1 MHLFL
6 ASTMKIPLRNR
17 CFHILFHQYFKGR
30 VWMSTS
36 FDKEYE
42 WQNIKPDEA
51 TKNPINNRY
60 FSEDSVRLTLSS
72 WKLPGWGKTRMAKLM
87 LLTSEWSNCL
97 SILEWLIKIH
107 QWCSLDGLKS
117 LNCLWELCVTVSG
130 FIQSFYHKYW
140 RVRLEVLTFQDCE
153 SNSAPDLGKLRKK
166 FFHCEIF
173 FCRIPQE
180 SARSIFLVS
189 TPPSALLAGYRYC
202 T

>member
-1 MHLFL
+1 
-6 ASTMKIPLRNR
+6 
-17 CFHILFHQYFKGR
+17 
-30 VWMSTS
+30 MSTS

-166 FFHCEIF
+166 FFSLRNFLLPNSPGIGSFNF
-173 FCRIPQE
+173 FGEHTPKRTLGRVSILHLNFPQYQRDDCYCKLNIEERIIP
-180 SARSIFLVS
+180 AS
-189 TPPSALLAGYRYC
+189 TLLGLL
-202 T
+202 